1 MGAEHPAV
9 AQVGHNYHL
18 PFNEF
23 EPLENSHLHHSK
35 REIVQKSQIAGR
47 DAGTGANTEPLANPR
62 RTPGGGG
69 GSRTPGQQGRD
80 ARGTPRGGFGDKGT
94 PRGTPRGGFGDAT
107 PLYDE

>member
-1 MGAEHPAV
+1 MKK
-9 AQVGHNYHL
+9 
-18 PFNEF
+18 
-23 EPLENSHLHHSK
+23 HS
-35 REIVQKSQIAGR
+35 IAGR
-47 DAGTGANTEPLANPR
+47 DAGTGANTEPLVNPR

-69 GSRTPGQQGRD
+69 GGSRTPGQQQGRD